1 METFGQTNRQTDRHF
16 QAAGSPSKS
25 LPEVKKLTRSGAIS
39 TPRSHAAASMKP
51 NYCHGAARPVLRRR
65 RLLRRRLALALVRAE
80 GRAALLLALHARAA
94 LVLDE
99 GVGEAEAEQRDGGAA
114 PGGG

>member
-1 METFGQTNRQTDRHF
+1 
-16 QAAGSPSKS
+16 
-25 LPEVKKLTRSGAIS
+25 
-39 TPRSHAAASMKP
+39 MKP
-51 NYCHGAARPVLRRR
+51 NYCHGAARAVLRRW

-99 GVGEAEAEQRDGGAA
+99 GVGEAEAEHRDGGAA
-114 PGGG
+114 PGGGRVGVQE

>member
-1 METFGQTNRQTDRHF
+1 
-16 QAAGSPSKS
+16 
-25 LPEVKKLTRSGAIS
+25 
-39 TPRSHAAASMKP
+39 MKP
-51 NYCHGAARPVLRRR
+51 NYCHGAARPVLRRW
-65 RLLRRRLALALVRAE
+65 RLLLRRLALALVRAE

>member
-1 METFGQTNRQTDRHF
+1 MGNIQTTSRF
-16 QAAGSPSKS
+16 QQY
-25 LPEVKKLTRSGAIS
+25 S
-39 TPRSHAAASMKP
+39 TTRSHAAASMKP
-51 NYCHGAARPVLRRR
+51 NYCHGAARPVLRRW

-99 GVGEAEAEQRDGGAA
+99 GVGEAEAEQ
-114 PGGG
+114 